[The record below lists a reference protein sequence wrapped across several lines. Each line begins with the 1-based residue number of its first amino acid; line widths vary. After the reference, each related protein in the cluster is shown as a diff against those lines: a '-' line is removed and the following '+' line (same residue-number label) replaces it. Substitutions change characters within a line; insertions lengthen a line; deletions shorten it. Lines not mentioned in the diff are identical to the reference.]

1 MEDVDKYPMDN
12 HNSKS
17 TFWPSYVDIMTTLF
31 AIMLVLFAVSYSRFK
46 DKQRD
51 LEEFKDK
58 YEEIMSI
65 YKAVDNI
72 DPQYFEFNKNYLKH
86 IFKIQ
91 VNYQTGAFTLDKL
104 KQDDINSKDYY
115 NPEEANNIRQR
126 IIDAGEEIKRT
137 IRNLQTSDSLHTDI
151 KYLVVIEG
159 QASAD
164 GYGYRAGEYNPFYNN
179 DVLSYQRALNL
190 HRFWKEQ
197 ADIDFTQMDKCELV
211 IAGSGEQ
218 GVPRAPRINDIDDS
232 RNQRFLIHIV
242 PVIGDIHLEQ
252 KFTKGVKL

>member
-1 MEDVDKYPMDN
+1 MDSRN
-12 HNSKS
+12 NKS
-17 TFWPSYVDIMTTLF
+17 AFWPSYVDIMTTLF

-46 DKQRD
+46 IKQRE

-72 DPQYFEFNKNYLKH
+72 DPKYFEFNKEYLKH

-91 VNYQTGAFTLDKL
+91 VNYQVGEFSLDKL
-104 KQDDINSKDYY
+104 MQDDPHSSEY
-115 NPEEANNIRQR
+115 NLAEANSIRKQ
-126 IIDAGEEIKRT
+126 IKNAGEEIKRT
-137 IRNLQTSDSLHTDI
+137 ILNLQQNDSIKTDI

-164 GYGYRAGEYNPFYNN
+164 GYRVNDFYNN
-179 DVLSYQRALNL
+179 DVLSYQRALKL
-190 HRFWKEQ
+190 HEFWRNE
-197 ADIDFTQMDKCELV
+197 AGIDFTNMEKCELV
-211 IAGSGEQ
+211 IAGSGEG
-218 GVPRAPRINDIDDS
+218 GVPRAHRKSKKDDT

-242 PVIGDIHLEQ
+242 PVIGDIHLD
-252 KFTKGVKL
+252 KKLHH